1 MENRIQIQATKPEL
15 PPYEEYAAEIRDIF
29 ETGHMTN
36 NGPKLQKLRE
46 MLIERIGCE
55 NAELFV
61 NGHAALVLALEA
73 LGLPEGGEVLTS
85 PFTFASTT
93 NAIVQCGLIPVFCDI
108 DDTYNISVESIRRN
122 ITEKTC
128 AVVAPHIFGIPCA
141 VQQIDE
147 IAKQYD
153 LKVVYDAAQAFG
165 TKING
170 VDIGCFGDVTMF
182 SLHAIKVFNSVEGGL
197 LTFRDPGLKE
207 RLEAARNF
215 GFLPSDKENAV
226 LCGMNAKLDEF
237 RAAMG
242 IVNLP
247 HVDENI
253 GKRKRLAEKYA
264 DALSRIPG
272 VTTYPYE
279 EHIAYNYAYFPVRI
293 DSDAFG
299 ITRDELYQKLAEQ
312 GVGTR
317 RLYSTLTCDF
327 RSFCGHGYRQD
338 VSYARELS
346 QKSLDLPLYSTL
358 TETEIDYIVKAVEG
372 ARR

>member
-1 MENRIQIQATKPEL
+1 MKNNIQIQATRPEL
-15 PPYEEYAAEIRDIF
+15 PPYEAYTNEIRDIF
-29 ETGHMTN
+29 ETGHLTN
-36 NGPKLQKLRE
+36 NGIKLQKLRE

-61 NGHAALVLALEA
+61 NGHAALVLAIEA

-93 NAIVQCGLIPVFCDI
+93 NAIVQCKLEPVFCDI
-108 DDTYNISVESIRRN
+108 DDTYNISVESIHRN

-128 AVVAPHIFGIPCA
+128 AIVAPHIFGIPCA
-141 VQQIDE
+141 VNQIAE
-147 IAKQYD
+147 IAKQHN

-165 TKING
+165 TKIDG
-170 VDIGCFGDVTMF
+170 IDIGCFGDVTMF
-182 SLHAIKVFNSVEGGL
+182 SMHAIKVFNSVEGGL
-197 LTFRDPGLKE
+197 LTFRNFGLKE

-215 GFLPSDKENAV
+215 GFPQSDKENAL
-226 LCGMNAKLDEF
+226 LCGINAKMDEF

-247 HVDENI
+247 YVDTNI

-264 DALSRIPG
+264 DALSHIPG

-279 EHIAYNYAYFPVRI
+279 GHISYNYAYFPVRI
-293 DSDAFG
+293 DQNAFG
-299 ITRDELYQKLAEQ
+299 ITRDELHKKLADR
-312 GVGTR
+312 GIGTR
-317 RLYSTLTCDF
+317 KLYSTLTCDF
-327 RSFCGHGYRQD
+327 KSFSDNAYRQD
-338 VSYARELS
+338 VSYARVLS
-346 QKSLDLPLYSTL
+346 DKSLDLPLYSAL
-358 TETEIDYIVKAVEG
+358 TESEIDYIAKAMEE

>member
-1 MENRIQIQATKPEL
+1 MENHIQIQATKPEL
-15 PPYEEYAAEIRDIF
+15 PPYEEYTAEIRDIF
-29 ETGHMTN
+29 ETRQMTN

-46 MLIERIGCE
+46 MLMKRIGCE

-93 NAIVQCGLIPVFCDI
+93 NAIVQCKLVPVFCDI

-128 AVVAPHIFGIPCA
+128 AIVAPHIFGIPCA
-141 VQQIDE
+141 VRQIAE
-147 IAKQYD
+147 IAKQHD

-165 TKING
+165 TKIDG
-170 VDIGCFGDVTMF
+170 ADIGCFGDVTMF

-197 LTFRDPGLKE
+197 LTFRDSGLKE
-207 RLEAARNF
+207 SLEAARNF
-215 GFLPSDKENAV
+215 GFPPSDKENAV
-226 LCGMNAKLDEF
+226 LCGINAKLDEF

-242 IVNLP
+242 VVNLP

-253 GKRKRLAEKYA
+253 GKRKRLAAKYA

-279 EHIAYNYAYFPVRI
+279 EHISYNYAYFPVRI
-293 DSDAFG
+293 DQDVFG
-299 ITRDELYQKLAEQ
+299 ITRDELFGKLAEQ
-312 GVGTR
+312 GIGTR
-317 RLYSTLTCDF
+317 KLYGTLTCDF
-327 RSFCGHGYRQD
+327 KSFSERHYRQD

-346 QKSLDLPLYSTL
+346 NKSLDLPLYSTL
-358 TETEIDYIVKAVEG
+358 TESEIDYIAKAMEN
-372 ARR
+372 ARK